1 MAENELPRIN
11 NGDGEANNPPVYRSM
26 MDCGIPTI
34 EDVRPSIVR
43 PTVTANQYEIKP
55 AIIQMI
61 QNTVQF
67 GGSTID
73 DPNAHIENF
82 LEICDTFK
90 QQGVSDDA
98 IRLRLFPFSLRDKA
112 KSWLNSLPAGSI
124 ITWGY
129 LAKAFLTKYFPPS
142 KSMKLR
148 TDITMFAQGE
158 QESLYEAWERYKD
171 MLRRCPHHQLPDWL
185 VVQTFYYGLLS
196 ANRTMLDAA
205 AGGNLLRKSP
215 EDGYELFEE
224 MASSSYQPQSERSM
238 MQKSAGIHQVDAFT
252 SMTAQLEAM
261 NKNIDGLSLGNSA
274 TRIQEVF
281 CDRCQGE
288 HFTKDCQDGNP
299 FYVQDEAPV
308 NHVGSQNHPRFDP
321 YSNTYNLGWRKH
333 PNFSWGGH
341 NNQSRPYQNQNPVKQ
356 PQEEKSSLEQMM
368 QNFISSTETRMQNQ
382 DATIRSLENQIGQLA
397 NRMSN
402 REPGTLPSDTETN
415 PKEQVK
421 AVELRSGKKLETKEL
436 EHEERKKEGEKEPS
450 TGKSSDSTQSPTSK
464 SNIVIPPPF
473 PAALK
478 KAKLDSQFSKF
489 LEVFKKLHINIP
501 FADALLQMPSYAKFL
516 KEILASKRKIEEHVM
531 VNLTENC
538 SALVQNKIPPKLKD
552 PESFSIPCMIGD
564 VVFIRLCVIWVPAL
578 T

>member
-1 MAENELPRIN
+1 
-11 NGDGEANNPPVYRSM
+11 
-26 MDCGIPTI
+26 
-34 EDVRPSIVR
+34 
-43 PTVTANQYEIKP
+43 
-55 AIIQMI
+55 MI

-90 QQGVSDDA
+90 QQGVSDDT
-98 IRLRLFPFSLRDKA
+98 ILLRLFLFSLRDKA

-124 ITWGY
+124 ITWGD

-185 VVQTFYYGLLS
+185 VVQNFYYGLLP

-238 MQKSAGIHQVDAFT
+238 MRKSAGIHQVDAFT

-261 NKNIDGLSLGNSA
+261 NKKIDGLSLGNSA
-274 TRIQEVF
+274 MRIQEVF

-288 HFTKDCQDGNP
+288 HFTKDCQTGNP

-308 NHVGSQNHPRFDP
+308 NHVGSQNRPRFDT
-321 YSNTYNLGWRKH
+321 YSNTYNPGWKKH
-333 PNFSWGGH
+333 PNFSLGGQ
-341 NNQSRPYQNQNPVKQ
+341 NN
-356 PQEEKSSLEQMM
+356 
-368 QNFISSTETRMQNQ
+368 
-382 DATIRSLENQIGQLA
+382 
-397 NRMSN
+397 
-402 REPGTLPSDTETN
+402 
-415 PKEQVK
+415 
-421 AVELRSGKKLETKEL
+421 
-436 EHEERKKEGEKEPS
+436 
-450 TGKSSDSTQSPTSK
+450 
-464 SNIVIPPPF
+464 
-473 PAALK
+473 
-478 KAKLDSQFSKF
+478 
-489 LEVFKKLHINIP
+489 
-501 FADALLQMPSYAKFL
+501 
-516 KEILASKRKIEEHVM
+516 
-531 VNLTENC
+531 
-538 SALVQNKIPPKLKD
+538 
-552 PESFSIPCMIGD
+552 
-564 VVFIRLCVIWVPAL
+564 
-578 T
+578 